1 MDKAWTSAKHLPT
14 PCPHSPPSR
23 PPPHRFN
30 NNDSSQRQLHR
41 HRNLP
46 GLFRH
51 PRQSVDGIVRS
62 NTVRFQRNKVTNNIR
77 AALKPCIAPRLGP
90 NVSLAGEPRLIPKL
104 QPAAARRGRS
114 PARAN
119 SFLVQRAV
127 ETTTR
132 LPRHQAVTMWTRPP
146 VKLRAGS
153 AHRAPSYRPCGQGVD
168 KCAALDHPFPTL
180 GALASSSSPPRQ
192 QSVMRKATS
201 PPASASR
208 TVPSSQEIRLRNIPV
223 KSRGDPTS

>member
-1 MDKAWTSAKHLPT
+1 MGLLCAVAAGEPGPDWPRST
-14 PCPHSPPSR
+14 
-23 PPPHRFN
+23 
-30 NNDSSQRQLHR
+30 QRC
-41 HRNLP
+41 
-46 GLFRH
+46 
-51 PRQSVDGIVRS
+51 RQENVTLNQIVS
-62 NTVRFQRNKVTNNIR
+62 TEGAF
-77 AALKPCIAPRLGP
+77 
-90 NVSLAGEPRLIPKL
+90 AGEPRLVPKL
-104 QPAAARRGRS
+104 QPAVARRGRP

-146 VKLRAGS
+146 VKLGAGS

>member
-62 NTVRFQRNKVTNNIR
+62 NTVRFQRNKVTNNR
-77 AALKPCIAPRLGP
+77 RSCPRGSLPTASRCAAPGAGPRTGGELAIARKSRTAATPSPPR
-90 NVSLAGEPRLIPKL
+90 PRRT
-104 QPAAARRGRS
+104 ARWCMRCARGRS
-114 PARAN
+114 RMVVLRPGRGAGHSGGPAPRGH
-119 SFLVQRAV
+119 SSLDPRIVR
-127 ETTTR
+127 
-132 LPRHQAVTMWTRPP
+132 PRHLDNAVSKR
-146 VKLRAGS
+146 
-153 AHRAPSYRPCGQGVD
+153 
-168 KCAALDHPFPTL
+168 CAEEPRRVAVGEIDVVQHPAEVAVPLL
-180 GALASSSSPPRQ
+180 GR
-192 QSVMRKATS
+192 
-201 PPASASR
+201 
-208 TVPSSQEIRLRNIPV
+208 
-223 KSRGDPTS
+223 

>member
-62 NTVRFQRNKVTNNIR
+62 NTVRFQRNKVTNNSR
-77 AALKPCIAPRLGP
+77 SPRRTRRWSSRNLGYL
-90 NVSLAGEPRLIPKL
+90 VFSTVERRRG
-104 QPAAARRGRS
+104 RRGRS
-114 PARAN
+114 GPGPRGIVRPRLRSVQAAGGSEGLAWGWGSGRKSRN
-119 SFLVQRAV
+119 LGDLVFSTVERRRAV
-127 ETTTR
+127 EVV
-132 LPRHQAVTMWTRPP
+132 QAHGESSGGSEGGRSG
-146 VKLRAGS
+146 GS
-153 AHRAPSYRPCGQGVD
+153 AERRKRSEARGEARSRSRLIGTDEVGELTPEDPAEGKRPTG
-168 KCAALDHPFPTL
+168 
-180 GALASSSSPPRQ
+180 
-192 QSVMRKATS
+192 
-201 PPASASR
+201 
-208 TVPSSQEIRLRNIPV
+208 
-223 KSRGDPTS
+223 

>member
-62 NTVRFQRNKVTNNIR
+62 NTVRFQRNKVTNNTSLIQH
-77 AALKPCIAPRLGP
+77 IAGP
-90 NVSLAGEPRLIPKL
+90 EVAWGLVV
-104 QPAAARRGRS
+104 RRGR
-114 PARAN
+114 
-119 SFLVQRAV
+119 
-127 ETTTR
+127 
-132 LPRHQAVTMWTRPP
+132 
-146 VKLRAGS
+146 RAG
-153 AHRAPSYRPCGQGVD
+153 HVRKGRPG
-168 KCAALDHPFPTL
+168 TWEI
-180 GALASSSSPPRQ
+180 SSSPP
-192 QSVMRKATS
+192 MRGGAGAAVEVVQAHGEVVRPRGSEGGRSGGSAERRKRSEARGEARSRSRLIGTDEVGELT
-201 PPASASR
+201 PEDPAEGKR
-208 TVPSSQEIRLRNIPV
+208 
-223 KSRGDPTS
+223 PTG